1 MNRTALQYQ
10 RVSLVSETIRSR
22 QDVDKT
28 LFRPLSTI
36 SLKDEF
42 ILRMEEL
49 IFDGDLKSG
58 DKLPPE
64 RELAR
69 LFGISRPVV
78 HEGILILEA
87 RGLVRIR
94 PRHGVVVRDYR
105 RSGTLD
111 LLLSL
116 LNRPEHEI
124 GPLIV
129 RDLERVRIKME
140 QDMTQLICESSE
152 DIKMEL
158 RELTE
163 INELMKGLT
172 DPEEIAREDFRFHL
186 VLALASG
193 NAVYALLEN
202 TLRPAHMH
210 LLGRFYRNPSVLER
224 VVVYHEKFIELL
236 AKKNLEKLMEL
247 IEKADSYQ
255 GYL

>member
-1 MNRTALQYQ
+1 MDT
-10 RVSLVSETIRSR
+10 S
-22 QDVDKT
+22 
-28 LFRPLSTI
+28 LFRPLSAV

-49 IFDGDLKSG
+49 IFDGDLKNG

-78 HEGILILEA
+78 HEGILALES

-124 GPLIV
+124 GPFIA

-140 QDMTQLICESSE
+140 QDMTQLICESPK
-152 DIKMEL
+152 DIKEEL
-158 RELTE
+158 RELSE
-163 INELMKGLT
+163 INESMKGLGN
-172 DPEEIAREDFRFHL
+172 PEEIAREDYRFHL

-193 NAVYALLEN
+193 NAVYALLMN
-202 TLRPAHMH
+202 TLKPAHMH

-224 VVVYHEKFIELL
+224 VIAYHEKFIELL
-236 AKKNLEKLMEL
+236 ENKRLDALMAL
-247 IEKADSYQ
+247 IEQADSYK